1 MADLAQ
7 QLSME
12 FGVPVI
18 DGVGAAVKIV
28 ESLAA
33 LGIKT
38 SKSGGY
44 AAPRSA
50 LSRRI
55 FSLRPAED

>member
-12 FGVPVI
+12 SSGVPVI
-18 DGVGAAVKIV
+18 DGVGAAVKSV
-28 ESLAA
+28 ESLAT

-44 AAPRSA
+44 AAPRTKSY
-50 LSRRI
+50 RGE
-55 FSLRPAED
+55 FSLRAR